1 MTESRTT
8 TAVFPIIAE
17 GYDPVEVNRYIA
29 ELQRA
34 TKTAQQHA
42 LDVHAKMSAQP
53 EGGGPA
59 ELNFDTLGSHIANLV
74 KAAHEAAT
82 SIRRDAEADAR
93 ATSAAAERAILLR
106 RADAESEI
114 QRLSE
119 VGEDELEKARTSAA
133 AIRAEAAR
141 VLADADERAASS
153 EATARKKVAEISAH
167 RDEIIGHL
175 VALHKRLPDVIGAT
189 AAMDAEPA
197 EAQSAESESAES
209 QSGESQSAQSENE
222 PAE

>member
-1 MTESRTT
+1 MTESTT

-17 GYDPVEVNRYIA
+17 GYDPVEVNRYVA

-74 KAAHEAAT
+74 KAAHDAAN
-82 SIRRDAEADAR
+82 SIRRDAEAEAK
-93 ATSAAAERAILLR
+93 ATAAAAERAIMLR

-114 QRLSE
+114 QRLTE
-119 VGEDELEKARTSAA
+119 VGEDELEQARTSAA
-133 AIRAEAAR
+133 AIRDEAAK
-141 VLADADERAASS
+141 VLSDAEEKAAAD
-153 EATARKKVAEISAH
+153 EATAHKKVAEITAH
-167 RDEIIGHL
+167 RDQIFGQL
-175 VALHKRLPDVIGAT
+175 RDLHKRLPDVLGSAPEEED
-189 AAMDAEPA
+189 AAPQPEAAEAAEPA
-197 EAQSAESESAES
+197 EAENASAE
-209 QSGESQSAQSENE
+209 
-222 PAE
+222 